1 MYRIIAILIASI
13 ALLCIACGEG
23 NAPGETEAL
32 QQVPRNRTMIL
43 GLPQMLDYDSFN
55 PYLPGVTSDTGFNFL
70 FEPLYFYNA
79 YGEEDNLLPWIAEGH
94 QYNED
99 FTEVTIKIRPG
110 VEWSDGHPWTV
121 HDLVFTI
128 NMLKENAPEL
138 SFSTDMNT
146 WVAEAIA
153 LDSLTAKITLNAPN
167 PRFVFSYF
175 THNFDNGVPI
185 VPKHIWQDQADPGS
199 FPNLDIARGWP
210 VVSGPYRLA
219 LSAAEQRI
227 WDVRDDWWAAK
238 TGFQRTP
245 RVERLIYLPFGDET
259 KWVQMLMADQM
270 DSSTDLRPSNIK
282 SIIDENPN
290 VTTWTGRQLPYGY
303 RDWWPCALGF
313 NNLEEPFSDPDVRW
327 AINHAIDRRQLVE
340 IGWQGAGEYSLL
352 PFPGF
357 PPLQRFFDSV
367 SDLVEASGVG
377 VHDPAKTAEIMQRK
391 GWSKDGEGFW
401 SKDGRR
407 ASFVIDVVQTL
418 FGDITPVLV
427 AQLRR
432 AGFDASFRMTS
443 DAYTRMSTGTAQAF
457 IFGNGGSVRDPY
469 FTLRLYH
476 SRFVQPTGTAT
487 QYFWRWKNERFDGL
501 VDQMGQ
507 TAVDNPALTG
517 LFHQAMEIWLRELP
531 AIPLV
536 QWFHRIP
543 HNQTY
548 WTGWPTAEDP
558 YINSAYWHRTWLRV
572 LLRLEPT
579 QS

>member
-185 VPKHIWQDQADPGS
+185 VPK
-199 FPNLDIARGWP
+199 
-210 VVSGPYRLA
+210 
-219 LSAAEQRI
+219 
-227 WDVRDDWWAAK
+227 
-238 TGFQRTP
+238 
-245 RVERLIYLPFGDET
+245 
-259 KWVQMLMADQM
+259 
-270 DSSTDLRPSNIK
+270 
-282 SIIDENPN
+282 
-290 VTTWTGRQLPYGY
+290 GY
-303 RDWWPCALGF
+303 
-313 NNLEEPFSDPDVRW
+313 
-327 AINHAIDRRQLVE
+327 
-340 IGWQGAGEYSLL
+340 
-352 PFPGF
+352 
-357 PPLQRFFDSV
+357 
-367 SDLVEASGVG
+367 
-377 VHDPAKTAEIMQRK
+377 
-391 GWSKDGEGFW
+391 
-401 SKDGRR
+401 
-407 ASFVIDVVQTL
+407 
-418 FGDITPVLV
+418 
-427 AQLRR
+427 
-432 AGFDASFRMTS
+432 
-443 DAYTRMSTGTAQAF
+443 
-457 IFGNGGSVRDPY
+457 
-469 FTLRLYH
+469 
-476 SRFVQPTGTAT
+476 
-487 QYFWRWKNERFDGL
+487 
-501 VDQMGQ
+501 
-507 TAVDNPALTG
+507 
-517 LFHQAMEIWLRELP
+517 
-531 AIPLV
+531 
-536 QWFHRIP
+536 
-543 HNQTY
+543 
-548 WTGWPTAEDP
+548 
-558 YINSAYWHRTWLRV
+558 
-572 LLRLEPT
+572 
-579 QS
+579 